1 MTQAGVASLVPD
13 GKTCLLNAMGTVR
26 NVEGDFPQGGGEAAA
41 LIRSLDWSATS
52 LGPIA
57 DWPAHLKSA
66 VSLMLPA
73 KAQIVLFWGPEFV
86 ALYNDAYAPS
96 IGQKHPT
103 ALGRPAR
110 ENWAELWDD
119 LEPLLRGVL
128 NTGETVFAKDRPFYI
143 ERHGYPETV
152 YFDISYSPV
161 QDLAGEIGGVLCIVS
176 ETTERVAAQERQ
188 RLLAREANHRVKN
201 MFAVFQGIIS
211 LSARSARTPQEMAQ
225 SLRGR
230 LNALMQ
236 AKDLI
241 RPGIMGTETHSE
253 RTTVGDVVR
262 TVLRPYEDDTSR
274 ERIILGGPTVPVG
287 VMAVT
292 GLALAL
298 HETTTNAAKYGALSE
313 PTGSISVTWVT
324 EGGNLQLDWKETGG
338 PAIVA
343 PPSAKGF
350 GSVLA
355 ERSISD
361 QLGGKVEHNWLP
373 SGLRLR
379 VTVPLDRLA
388 V

>member
-1 MTQAGVASLVPD
+1 
-13 GKTCLLNAMGTVR
+13 MGTVR

-41 LIRSLDWSATS
+41 LIRSLDWSATG

-57 DWPAHLKSA
+57 EWPAHLKSA

-119 LEPLLRGVL
+119 LEPLLRSVL

-161 QDLAGEIGGVLCIVS
+161 QNEAGEIGGVLCIVS
-176 ETTERVAAQERQ
+176 ETTERVSAQERQ

-241 RPGIMGTETHSE
+241 RPGIMGTEIHSE

-262 TVLRPYEDDTSR
+262 TVLRPYEDDTFR
-274 ERIILGGPTVPVG
+274 ERVILTGPTVPVG
-287 VMAVT
+287 AMAVT

-313 PTGSISVTWVT
+313 PTGSISVTWAT
-324 EGGNLQLDWKETGG
+324 KGGNLHLDWKETGG

-361 QLGGKVEHNWLP
+361 QLGGKVEHSWLP

>member
-1 MTQAGVASLVPD
+1 
-13 GKTCLLNAMGTVR
+13 MGTVR
-26 NVEGDFPQGGGEAAA
+26 NVEGDFPRGGGEAAA

-73 KAQIVLFWGPEFV
+73 KAQIVLFWGPEFL
-86 ALYNDAYAPS
+86 ALYNDAYAPT

-152 YFDISYSPV
+152 YFDISYSPI
-161 QDLAGEIGGVLCIVS
+161 QDELGEIGGVLCIVS
-176 ETTERVAAQERQ
+176 ETTERVVAQERQ

-201 MFAVFQGIIS
+201 MFAVFHGIIN

-241 RPGIMGTETHSE
+241 RPGIMGTEAHSE
-253 RTTVGDVVR
+253 RTTVGDVVQ
-262 TVLRPYEDDTSR
+262 TVLRPYEDGASR
-274 ERIILGGPTVPVG
+274 ERIVLRGPNVPVG
-287 VMAVT
+287 AMAVT
-292 GLALAL
+292 SLALAL

-313 PTGSISVTWVT
+313 PTGSVSIIW
-324 EGGNLQLDWKETGG
+324 EMHGGDFHLEWEERGG

-355 ERSISD
+355 ERSIGD
-361 QLGGKVEHNWLP
+361 QLGGKVEHDWLP

-379 VTVPLDRLA
+379 VSIPLDRLA

>member
-1 MTQAGVASLVPD
+1 
-13 GKTCLLNAMGTVR
+13 MGTVR

-86 ALYNDAYAPS
+86 ALYNDAYAPT

-119 LEPLLRGVL
+119 LEPLLTRVL
-128 NTGETVFAKDRPFYI
+128 DTGETVFAKDRPFYI

-161 QDLAGEIGGVLCIVS
+161 QDEFGEIDGVLCIVS
-176 ETTERVAAQERQ
+176 ETTERVVAQERQ

-201 MFAVFQGIIS
+201 MFAVFHGIIN

-241 RPGIMGTETHSE
+241 RPGIMGTEAHSE

-262 TVLRPYEDDTSR
+262 TVLRPYEDDASR
-274 ERIILGGPTVPVG
+274 ERIVLRGPNVPVG
-287 VMAVT
+287 AMAVT
-292 GLALAL
+292 SLALAL

-313 PTGSISVTWVT
+313 PTGSVSITWET
-324 EGGNLQLDWKETGG
+324 HGGDFHLEWEETGG
-338 PAIVA
+338 PVIVA

-355 ERSISD
+355 ERSIAD
-361 QLGGKVEHNWLP
+361 QLGGKVEHDWLP

-379 VTVPLDRLA
+379 VSVPLDRLA